1 MKLPVVSGSDA
12 VKAFGKAGYE
22 LDEQHGATSF
32 CGVPI
37 RRIDASPFQTT
48 KNLLKGL
55 FGR

>member
-55 FGR
+55 FGP